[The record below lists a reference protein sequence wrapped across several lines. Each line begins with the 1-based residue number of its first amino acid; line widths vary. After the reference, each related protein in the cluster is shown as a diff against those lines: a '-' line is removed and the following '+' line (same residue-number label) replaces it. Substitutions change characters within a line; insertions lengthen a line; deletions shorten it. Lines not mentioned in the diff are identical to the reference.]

1 MNKLQEGL
9 IAIDLT
15 EAVAARHQA
24 SRSHFMYK
32 DGAREA
38 TKDIM
43 EYLQEQGLLCQG
55 GGPVKPKHKDKL
67 CKADQETLIGRDK
80 CGDMYHY
87 LNDLYYTAKTRFFK
101 E

>member
-1 MNKLQEGL
+1 M

-15 EAVAARHQA
+15 DEVAARRQA

-38 TKDIM
+38 TKDAM
-43 EYLQEQGLLCQG
+43 EYLQEQGLLCKAA
-55 GGPVKPKHKDKL
+55 GPIKKKDADRL
-67 CKADQETLIGRDK
+67 CEADKEAGVGK
-80 CGDMYHY
+80 VACK
-87 LNDLYYTAKTRFFK
+87 DLYEYFNNMYYTGKTRFFK

>member
-1 MNKLQEGL
+1 MNKLQEGM

-15 EAVAARHQA
+15 EEIAQRRQA

-43 EYLQEQGLLCQG
+43 EYLQEQGLLCKAS
-55 GGPVKPKHKDKL
+55 GPIKKKDADRL
-67 CKADQETLIGRDK
+67 CNADKESGVGRVA
-80 CGDMYHY
+80 CANIHEY
-87 LNDLYYTAKTRFFK
+87 LNNLYYTGKTRFFK

>member
-1 MNKLQEGL
+1 MNKLQESL

-15 EAVAARHQA
+15 DEVAARRQA

-38 TKDIM
+38 TRDAM
-43 EYLQEQGLLCQG
+43 EYLEANGFICTRDTSKTAKKSYVPCQAD
-55 GGPVKPKHKDKL
+55 KDGEFGANCSELK
-67 CKADQETLIGRDK
+67 T
-80 CGDMYHY
+80 Y
-87 LNDLYYTAKTRFFK
+87 LKNMYYTGKTKFFI